1 MAEGKK
7 NRERKKHFDKFQDL
21 LSFGAG
27 INFSKF
33 DTNAIFNEFNFDK
46 FFCFNF
52 TLDIQFENYNSVSKL
67 TVYYEYNDL
76 FSLLVLLRV
85 VFVFR
90 ILMANTAFYSNSAHR
105 VS

>member
-1 MAEGKK
+1 MP
-7 NRERKKHFDKFQDL
+7 FL
-21 LSFGAG
+21 MS
-27 INFSKF
+27 IKF
-33 DTNAIFNEFNFDK
+33 DDFHIPTFP
-46 FFCFNF
+46 
-52 TLDIQFENYNSVSKL
+52 LDIQFENYNSVLKL
-67 TVYYEYNDL
+67 MVYYEYNDL